1 MNAAPNMHSINAE
14 SEKLRE
20 AILDYA
26 RGRMSYDVVPLDAPA
41 TLEFLQTHAPN
52 TVNEAGMGGDAALKV
67 FTDVL
72 ATACLS
78 TDHPGYVS
86 FIPTAPTSA
95 ATAFDLVVS
104 ASSIYG
110 GSWMEGAGAV
120 YAENEVLAWLARE
133 VGLPSTSGG
142 VFVQGGTLGNL
153 SALVAA
159 RHTASAAL
167 AKAGKSRPARWKFV
181 CSSEAHSSLK
191 AAASVMD
198 VDIVAAKVGEDGRL
212 TGAAVEEAIATAGE
226 GLFAVVATAGTT
238 NFGIV
243 DRLREVGE
251 VAKANGLWYHV
262 DGAYGLA
269 AILAPETRALFDGSE
284 LADSFIV
291 DPHKWLYAPFD
302 ACALVYREPA
312 LAKAAHTQHGEYL
325 DTLTDSGEW
334 NPSDYAYN
342 LTRRVRGLPLWF
354 SLATYGVGAYREA
367 IAENIRVTHEIAEVI
382 RNTPKLR
389 LVREPE
395 LSVVVFEH
403 EDWVL
408 ADYKA
413 WSQRLLQS
421 GLGLVVPSSHQGRPN
436 TRFAIINP
444 ATTTELLVKILATME
459 QK

>member
-41 TLEFLQTHAPN
+41 TLEFLQTQAPN